1 MTSVSIKPAI
11 QPVIAYAA
19 FEIIG
24 SCFSRCFIDK
34 RLEEYLHLQFMLCGI
49 SKQYKY
55 EDRFIKLLEMKKFG
69 ALSQVGDLMCNV
81 TAQWIDETYEMVFD
95 AYLIKVSV
103 QIEPEGYAN
112 IEIIEI

>member
-11 QPVIAYAA
+11 QLVVAYAA

-34 RLEEYLHLQFMLCGI
+34 RLEEYLHLQFMLCGVA
-49 SKQYKY
+49 KQYKY
-55 EDRFIKLLEMKKFG
+55 EDRFIRLLEMKKFRR
-69 ALSQVGDLMCNV
+69 LNEISDLRCDV
-81 TAQWIDETYEMVFD
+81 TAQWIDEIYEMVFD

-103 QIEPEGYAN
+103 EIEPEGYAN
-112 IEIIEI
+112 IEITEL